1 MDDSLIRLPDIQ
13 FPEGFPKDTPLYV
26 NEEEGHAVSTFINM
40 KIFFFKLFSTVQ
52 SNSFSL
58 CVRLESACRLWEES

>member
-26 NEEEGHAVSTFINM
+26 HEEEGHAVSTFINM
-40 KIFFFKLFSTVQ
+40 KIFEKK
-52 SNSFSL
+52 NHG
-58 CVRLESACRLWEES
+58 